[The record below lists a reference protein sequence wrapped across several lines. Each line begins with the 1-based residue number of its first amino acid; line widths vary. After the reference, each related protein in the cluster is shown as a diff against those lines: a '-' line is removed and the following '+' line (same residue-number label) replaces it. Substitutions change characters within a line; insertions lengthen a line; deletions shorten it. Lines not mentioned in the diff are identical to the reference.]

1 MGKVLA
7 ALAAQTLIREW
18 HCDRILNAGVCGALV
33 GEAGLTPGNI
43 FRISAASEG
52 PSGPGVPVDAIRCT
66 GDFWQNLPA
75 ARLVTVEQP
84 VFEAAERQ
92 RLATWGELVD
102 MEGAVVARVAQLY
115 GIPWD
120 MIKGITDTADDGER
134 INLHRNLADGQRGC
148 RRAFEQRDIDLC
160 HARTPKPSALRHHLQ
175 LTSGNPAVYQDRA
188 HGFQPAVG
196 FCRCMD
202 RYPGVKHLPWRC
214 CCWYCCAAVG
224 ARVFGMSFNR
234 IFDRKIDAFEP
245 QNRRPGTPR

>member
-1 MGKVLA
+1 MIGVLFATHPEARPYLVLSGAKEVAAAPFALFEHGSPPAVIIVSGMGKVPA

-33 GEAGLTPGNI
+33 DKVGLTPGNI

-134 INLHRNLADGQRGC
+134 INLHRNLATVSEAVAAHLSNGISTYATPERRGP
-148 RRAFEQRDIDLC
+148 RR
-160 HARTPKPSALRHHLQ
+160 
-175 LTSGNPAVYQDRA
+175 
-188 HGFQPAVG
+188 
-196 FCRCMD
+196 
-202 RYPGVKHLPWRC
+202 
-214 CCWYCCAAVG
+214 
-224 ARVFGMSFNR
+224 
-234 IFDRKIDAFEP
+234 
-245 QNRRPGTPR
+245 